1 MQAKISR
8 IKLRKFFTQT
18 KPTITVGK
26 NGVTP
31 NLIQEAS
38 KQLKVRE
45 IIKIRVSKSALQ
57 QNSFD
62 VIRNTL
68 VQGIDIDLVESR
80 GHSILLYKAS

>member
-1 MQAKISR
+1 MQPKISR
-8 IKLRKFFTQT
+8 IKLRKSFTQT

-31 NLIQEAS
+31 NLIREAS

-45 IIKIRVSKSALQ
+45 IIKIRVLKSALQ

-62 VIRNTL
+62 VIKNTL

-80 GHSILLYKAS
+80 GHNILVYKAS